1 MILFGAG
8 TIGKEAI
15 EFFGKDKVAYFSDNN
30 PSNWNKNIFG
40 VEIISFQKLCKIQQK
55 YTIIICA
62 NVEKSHQIVNQFL
75 QNGIR
80 KFIVF
85 ENLKKQIQE
94 KNINIEQLLEE
105 YIYNN
110 IEYAYQIDY
119 LERKNYYLQQ
129 KLDYINEYAKIE
141 LIKKETGY
149 KHLRQKEMALF
160 AKNFLG
166 KLKQL
171 IDITPFL
178 IKDSLVGYIKCRGF
192 LPWIL
197 NMSFGLT
204 QNEYVKLLKCCNNKF
219 VVKYVNTLSYKDLNQ
234 EILKHKGEELAFIF
248 SEHVE
253 ITIGNSLFDRKWIN
267 IYLVDS
273 YNPQVEEYIFPLKCV
288 LYEHFN
294 CYVPR
299 QAEKYSEY
307 ENENYEIYK
316 ENLGFDNNEAECRD
330 YIEKNLI
337 SIEFYLVD
345 SFEVANF
352 EPWYKFFRKNGIYA
366 IYVAEPEEYN
376 VSGKYFDY
384 KNTKNILDKRNLEFK
399 TKCNRNAIIAFTTQ
413 ENSILRKY
421 SKNTKRI
428 NLSYGCSLNK
438 NAYWFQKRAADGF
451 DYKFVHGEFA
461 KQQNL
466 QYLSED
472 RIKVV
477 GMPKYFGIKEK
488 CKNYN
493 KENILKELNI
503 KTKKAILVYYPTW
516 DEDSSIDLYY
526 NILLEL
532 KKQFYIVIKPHHCTW
547 RLPSKKSQKEKLI
560 KLADYIV
567 DVGYSFEK
575 SCFLGDINI
584 CDAKSGAA
592 LELTFINNDA
602 KMILLSMHK
611 KEEDYYFNI
620 LYKMFCVVSIDSS
633 LFESVQQIFDSDVY
647 IDVRKRYIKQ
657 FISEED
663 EKELKKIWKEIKKK
677 ECL

>member
-1 MILFGAG
+1 M
-8 TIGKEAI
+8 
-15 EFFGKDKVAYFSDNN
+15 
-30 PSNWNKNIFG
+30 
-40 VEIISFQKLCKIQQK
+40 
-55 YTIIICA
+55 
-62 NVEKSHQIVNQFL
+62 
-75 QNGIR
+75 
-80 KFIVF
+80 
-85 ENLKKQIQE
+85 
-94 KNINIEQLLEE
+94 
-105 YIYNN
+105 
-110 IEYAYQIDY
+110 
-119 LERKNYYLQQ
+119 
-129 KLDYINEYAKIE
+129 
-141 LIKKETGY
+141 
-149 KHLRQKEMALF
+149 
-160 AKNFLG
+160 G

-376 VSGKYFDY
+376 VS
-384 KNTKNILDKRNLEFK
+384 
-399 TKCNRNAIIAFTTQ
+399 A
-413 ENSILRKY
+413 
-421 SKNTKRI
+421 
-428 NLSYGCSLNK
+428 
-438 NAYWFQKRAADGF
+438 
-451 DYKFVHGEFA
+451 
-461 KQQNL
+461 
-466 QYLSED
+466 
-472 RIKVV
+472 
-477 GMPKYFGIKEK
+477 KYFGIKEK

>member
-1 MILFGAG
+1 MKSLILFGAG

-253 ITIGNSLFDRKWIN
+253 ITIDNSLFDRKWIN

-307 ENENYEIYK
+307 ENENYEIYTSRRRK
-316 ENLGFDNNEAECRD
+316 ENETAR
-330 YIEKNLI
+330 I
-337 SIEFYLVD
+337 S
-345 SFEVANF
+345 N
-352 EPWYKFFRKNGIYA
+352 
-366 IYVAEPEEYN
+366 
-376 VSGKYFDY
+376 
-384 KNTKNILDKRNLEFK
+384 
-399 TKCNRNAIIAFTTQ
+399 
-413 ENSILRKY
+413 
-421 SKNTKRI
+421 
-428 NLSYGCSLNK
+428 
-438 NAYWFQKRAADGF
+438 
-451 DYKFVHGEFA
+451 
-461 KQQNL
+461 
-466 QYLSED
+466 
-472 RIKVV
+472 
-477 GMPKYFGIKEK
+477 
-488 CKNYN
+488 
-493 KENILKELNI
+493 
-503 KTKKAILVYYPTW
+503 
-516 DEDSSIDLYY
+516 
-526 NILLEL
+526 
-532 KKQFYIVIKPHHCTW
+532 
-547 RLPSKKSQKEKLI
+547 
-560 KLADYIV
+560 
-567 DVGYSFEK
+567 
-575 SCFLGDINI
+575 
-584 CDAKSGAA
+584 
-592 LELTFINNDA
+592 
-602 KMILLSMHK
+602 
-611 KEEDYYFNI
+611 
-620 LYKMFCVVSIDSS
+620 
-633 LFESVQQIFDSDVY
+633 
-647 IDVRKRYIKQ
+647 
-657 FISEED
+657 
-663 EKELKKIWKEIKKK
+663 
-677 ECL
+677 